1 MGFLDGSAGK
11 ESTCKAGDTG
21 SIPRWE
27 DPLEEENGTPLQY
40 SYLKNPTDRG
50 VWWAAVHRV
59 ARVMSTATTTQRK
72 TLNCHLVKPYRCIR
86 FSLSLEGLEV
96 T

>member
-40 SYLKNPTDRG
+40 SYLKNPTERG
-50 VWWAAVHRV
+50 AWQATVHSV
-59 ARVMSTATTTQRK
+59 TESDTTK
-72 TLNCHLVKPYRCIR
+72 
-86 FSLSLEGLEV
+86 V